1 MLENVEFFSLVQG
14 VCVGIRVL
22 VLEVMQGKRGPNVK
36 ENSTILGG
44 LIKDLNSYGMPHRTC
59 KLELEV
65 KLYLMKSIILN
76 KSR

>member
-1 MLENVEFFSLVQG
+1 MLDNVDFFALVQG

-22 VLEVMQGKRGPNVK
+22 VLEVMQGKWGPNLK
-36 ENSTILGG
+36 ENSTILGR
-44 LIKDLNSYGMPHRTC
+44 LIKDLISYAMAHQTC

-65 KLYLMKSIILN
+65 KLYLMNSIILN